1 MLGLSR
7 SAAEESLNAMVV
19 DKTIQAKIDRFDGIV
34 DFQTATDPNQV
45 SQNHIRCSLIVMCRI
60 KSASCHW

>member
-19 DKTIQAKIDRFDGIV
+19 EKTIHAKIDRFDGIV

-45 SQNHIRCSLIVMCRI
+45 SQNH
-60 KSASCHW
+60 